1 MKQRLLV
8 LLFILTSTLF
18 AQKQSNYYIKWEGV
32 SKEGH
37 IIYGVSYTKEEA
49 QFVIDDFNR
58 RNAKTRYKI
67 VYQTLKKRTT
77 NDEAL
82 VRTFYEAYPKKYR
95 VLGQLDLAS
104 LHIFQVS
111 SFEKAVA
118 FLKKHMEANDLET
131 EKYLHQLLKDYQL
144 YRLEEREI

>member
-1 MKQRLLV
+1 MKQILLV
-8 LLFILTSTLF
+8 LLFTLTSSLF
-18 AQKQSNYYIKWEGV
+18 AQKKSNYYIKWEGV

-49 QFVIDDFNR
+49 QFVIDDFNE
-58 RNAKTRYKI
+58 RNAKTKYKI

-77 NDEAL
+77 KDTGI
-82 VRTFYEAYPKKYR
+82 VRSFYDAYPSKYR
-95 VLGQLDLAS
+95 VLRKLDLAS

-111 SFEKAVA
+111 SFEKAVD
-118 FLKKHMEANDLET
+118 FLSKNTKETALTT

-144 YRLEEREI
+144 YRLEERKI